1 MGIAVEITRKA
12 RKTVPLRITNVE
24 WCNIKRHFA
33 KKCCTSPARV
43 AQIAEREREDDS
55 EDEGS
60 QVFIGSVTS
69 QIHETSSGIASPKIM
84 ASSSLGWYI
93 KLKTNSDLLPWYI
106 DSGAEISVMPE
117 TLYKMSYGNIHP
129 TGRILFATGENPLHT
144 LGCVRMELSR
154 GDTTI

>member
-1 MGIAVEITRKA
+1 
-12 RKTVPLRITNVE
+12 
-24 WCNIKRHFA
+24 
-33 KKCCTSPARV
+33 
-43 AQIAEREREDDS
+43 
-55 EDEGS
+55 
-60 QVFIGSVTS
+60 
-69 QIHETSSGIASPKIM
+69 M

-129 TGRILFATGENPLHT
+129 TGRILFATGKNPLHT

-154 GDTTI
+154 GGTTIQEDVYIVQGIKTLLLRQPTIEK